1 MTDETLARFRRLRLQ
16 HKLNWSERRAAK
28 EDLKRL
34 IESLI
39 EQKMVDP
46 SERPLLIADMN
57 RRLEQTSPRL
67 WQKFCHW
74 RRLHFGP
81 GKWKRLFG
89 LTENAPPLVSVIMSV
104 YNGEKYVA
112 AAIESILGQT
122 FTDFEFIIV
131 DDGSQ
136 DGSADVIRSYE
147 ARDDRIRLL
156 RIKRNIGV
164 ADARNRAMTLTSAEY
179 IAIMDSDDVCLPQ
192 RLERQ
197 VEHMRANPSI
207 GVLGAGAQAVN
218 EDLRPLYPFDLPEHH
233 ALIAFNVFV
242 GSFLVHS
249 TVMLRRE
256 LLESVGG
263 YEPSRRT
270 AIDTELWTRLMWRAR
285 FANLPEQLL
294 LYRRHE
300 AQIHTSRDATLL
312 AHAWEVRAR
321 LLKRLWGVAP
331 QATLRRFEQ
340 MQKDAKLG
348 WRERRAAG
356 QDMARLM
363 DAMIDAGIISPLDR
377 RLVTAHIRRLLE
389 GTTPRLWQIFLH
401 WRRHR
406 FGSENSP
413 KAS

>member
-1 MTDETLARFRRLRLQ
+1 MGKRRLN
-16 HKLNWSERRAAK
+16 K
-28 EDLKRL
+28 
-34 IESLI
+34 
-39 EQKMVDP
+39 
-46 SERPLLIADMN
+46 
-57 RRLEQTSPRL
+57 
-67 WQKFCHW
+67 
-74 RRLHFGP
+74 
-81 GKWKRLFG
+81 
-89 LTENAPPLVSVIMSV
+89 TEKTTPLVSVVMPV

-112 AAIESILGQT
+112 ESIESILGQT
-122 FTDFEFIIV
+122 FSDFDFIIV

-136 DGSADVIRSYE
+136 DRSADVIRSYE

-156 RIKRNIGV
+156 RIERNIGV
-164 ADARNRAMTLTSAEY
+164 ADARNHAMNLSSAEY
-179 IAIMDSDDVCLPQ
+179 IAVMDCDDVCLPR

-218 EDLRPLYPFDLPEHH
+218 EDLRPLYPFDLPERH

-242 GSFLVHS
+242 GSFFVHP
-249 TVMLRRE
+249 TVMLRRH
-256 LLESVGG
+256 LLKSVGG

-300 AQIHTSRDATLL
+300 AQHHTSRDATLQ
-312 AHAWEVRAR
+312 AQAWEVRAR

-331 QATLRRFEQ
+331 VSTLRRFEQ
-340 MQKDAKLG
+340 MRMNAKLG
-348 WRERRAAG
+348 WRERRAAS
-356 QDMARLM
+356 QDMTRLL

-377 RLVTAHIRRLLE
+377 PQVSAHVRRLLE
-389 GTTPRLWQIFLH
+389 GATPRLWQMFLH

-406 FGSENSP
+406 FGSRKSE
-413 KAS
+413 KAV